1 LYKLHKVKGMVRIPP
16 KYFGQPL
23 EEVAIRILRE
33 QYEGLIHPEV
43 GLIVAVLDA
52 KVSPEGVII
61 HGDGATYHEVEFTI
75 LTFQPILHE
84 IVEGEVVDTK
94 EFGIFVNI
102 GPFDALVHRS
112 QIADE
117 PFRLEPTRGALIGQQ
132 TKRIIERGDI
142 VRGRITNISLPS
154 AARSPRIGM
163 TLRQPFLGK
172 IEWIK
177 KEIESLRKSTEKK

>member
-1 LYKLHKVKGMVRIPP
+1 MYKLFKVRGMVRIPP

-23 EEVAIRILRE
+23 EEVAIKILRE
-33 QYEGLIHPEV
+33 QYEGLIHPEA

-52 KVSPEGVII
+52 KISPEGIII

-84 IVEGEVVDTK
+84 VVEGEVVDAK
-94 EFGIFVNI
+94 EFGIFINI

-112 QIADE
+112 QIAEE
-117 PFRLEPTRGALIGQQ
+117 PFKLEPSRGALMGQQ
-132 TKRIIERGDI
+132 TKRMLERGDI
-142 VRGRITNISLPS
+142 VRGRIINISLPS
-154 AARSPRIGM
+154 AARAPRIGM

-177 KEIESLRKSTEKK
+177 KEIENLRKASKK